1 METNLVSLLIV
12 TVISLYG
19 VGWLLVQLYRHD
31 HPTQKEKNF
40 DDWS

>member
-40 DDWS
+40 DD